1 MGPNRM
7 RPRVPREL
15 AEVTAELLSIIFDRS
30 WIKGEVS
37 EDWSITS
44 ITPVLKKDKQ
54 EPGISGPASLTSIPG
69 KVMERLA
76 LDAISKHISV

>member
-44 ITPVLKKDKQ
+44 VTPVLKDKQ